1 MVVRDCI
8 GALRWES
15 PPLMWLG
22 LFTGLG
28 QSEEKGDSWAQTFAC
43 LILLPACRRVAG
55 WSQEAS
61 TGHSRQS
68 SMIRCLRLLPP
79 CFPHHVMN
87 CDVSLQHQI
96 DPSSIILSL
105 DRYFI
110 NTMRKAINTP
120 SLSTTLPLPLTARKP
135 SQVKMNE

>member
-1 MVVRDCI
+1 MVVRDYI

-43 LILLPACRRVAG
+43 RRVAG

-61 TGHSRQS
+61 KGHSRQS
-68 SMIRCLRLLPP
+68 SVIRCFMLLPP
-79 CFPHHVMN
+79 CFPHAMD

-110 NTMRKAINTP
+110 NTMRKATNTP
-120 SLSTTLPLPLTARKP
+120 SLSTTLPLPLAARKA